1 MHVGNLVARTSRA
14 AELAAVSRAVMW
26 TRTHVS
32 FAQEHARGEPHVAPQ
47 RALGAA
53 NRRAR
58 SRLSEGDE
66 TQKYAIESRRAAVY
80 RVAHAKHSTLT
91 LPAPLGC
98 TLYHT
103 LQGVEGRDF
112 TPQYVRTISL
122 KPFSLVGY
130 IGLCLFGC
138 LSYGFKHCRVPCK
151 NQNKSTLPHRYSKAS
166 TCLIHACNTNTNVS
180 ERCHDA

>member
-66 TQKYAIESRRAAVY
+66 TQKYAVESRRAAVY
-80 RVAHAKHSTLT
+80 RVAHAKHST
-91 LPAPLGC
+91 PFRAPLYDLHST
-98 TLYHT
+98 TLYS
-103 LQGVEGRDF
+103 VEGRDF
-112 TPQYVRTISL
+112 TPQ
-122 KPFSLVGY
+122 
-130 IGLCLFGC
+130 
-138 LSYGFKHCRVPCK
+138 
-151 NQNKSTLPHRYSKAS
+151 
-166 TCLIHACNTNTNVS
+166 LI
-180 ERCHDA
+180 EG

>member
-66 TQKYAIESRRAAVY
+66 TQKYAVESRRAAVY
-80 RVAHAKHSTLT
+80 RVAHAKHST
-91 LPAPLGC
+91 PFRAPLYAVPST
-98 TLYHT
+98 TLYR
-103 LQGVEGRDF
+103 VEGRDF
-112 TPQYVRTISL
+112 TPQTL
-122 KPFSLVGY
+122 LA
-130 IGLCLFGC
+130 
-138 LSYGFKHCRVPCK
+138 CRI
-151 NQNKSTLPHRYSKAS
+151 AS
-166 TCLIHACNTNTNVS
+166 TTPL
-180 ERCHDA
+180 E